1 MATIKISGLPAAA
14 ALGVGDLV
22 PVVQGAATK
31 KATFTQVLDLVFAS
45 LGHILPIARGGTG
58 QAVANDALN
67 ALLPA
72 QAGQATKFLQTNGA
86 NATWQAASGGVSS
99 LASAGGSITVSAAV
113 GAVDV
118 SLNLAHANAWA
129 TGQTVA
135 SSGGSVRT
143 VSLCG
148 SGTVGAVE
156 AACTTGTASAAV
168 LAQNNRA
175 GEFTN
180 ANGVQAY
187 LADGVA
193 AAQFGGGL
201 VICSGGL
208 TLATSF
214 GAFGAAAVGQQA
226 SGGALVDATGGAVTG
241 TLNAVAGTGDD
252 ATVNG
257 NFASLAAKVETI
269 RAGLALFGW
278 FN

>member
-118 SLNLAHANAWA
+118 SLNLAHA
-129 TGQTVA
+129 VA